1 MRKKDKKKKER
12 EVKYRKG
19 LKIIVSL
26 IGMVAFFII
35 SVFIEGLIMK
45 MPFIFLFLV
54 STGFLFDTVI
64 GK

>member
-1 MRKKDKKKKER
+1 MSKKDKKKKER